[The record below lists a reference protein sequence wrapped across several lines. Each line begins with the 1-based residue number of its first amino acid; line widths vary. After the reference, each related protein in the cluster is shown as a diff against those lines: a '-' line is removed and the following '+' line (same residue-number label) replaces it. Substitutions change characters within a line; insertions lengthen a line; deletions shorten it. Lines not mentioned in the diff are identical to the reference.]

1 MAIYGIFSY
10 QPSNGLLTGY
20 GFFFVLYSSFLLIM
34 MWSDMEQQII
44 MNPQLAL
51 FAILGLCYQL
61 LLQPDQLLLQL
72 LTAIASG
79 LILLLLAI
87 LTRGGIGGGDI
98 KLLAAL
104 GLWLKP
110 EAMERLSVTIKQ
122 AVDDTLSDKNNTQ
135 TPINPIDV
143 DDFE

>member
-61 LLQPDQLLLQL
+61 LLQPDQLFP
-72 LTAIASG
+72 TASHSYSQRSYLSFTAPSYQ
-79 LILLLLAI
+79 
-87 LTRGGIGGGDI
+87 RRNW
-98 KLLAAL
+98 L
-104 GLWLKP
+104 G
-110 EAMERLSVTIKQ
+110 RY
-122 AVDDTLSDKNNTQ
+122 
-135 TPINPIDV
+135 
-143 DDFE
+143 

>member
-1 MAIYGIFSY
+1 MAIYSIFPY

-51 FAILGLCYQL
+51 FAILGLCYHL
-61 LLQPDQLLLQL
+61 LLQPDQLFLQL

-79 LILLLLAI
+79 LIFLLLPL
-87 LTRGGIGGGDI
+87 LTRGGIGWGDI
-98 KLLAAL
+98 KILAAL
-104 GLWLKP
+104 GLWPGDIFSL
-110 EAMERLSVTIKQ
+110 
-122 AVDDTLSDKNNTQ
+122 N
-135 TPINPIDV
+135 
-143 DDFE
+143 

>member
-1 MAIYGIFSY
+1 MCVDESHLVECHIMAIYSIFPY

-61 LLQPDQLLLQL
+61 LLQPDQLFLQL

-79 LILLLLAI
+79 LIFLLLPL
-87 LTRGGIGGGDI
+87 LTRGGIGWGDI
-98 KLLAAL
+98 KILAAL
-104 GLWLKP
+104 GLWPGDIFSL
-110 EAMERLSVTIKQ
+110 
-122 AVDDTLSDKNNTQ
+122 N
-135 TPINPIDV
+135 
-143 DDFE
+143 

>member
-1 MAIYGIFSY
+1 MAIYSIFPY
-10 QPSNGLLTGY
+10 QPSNGSLTGY

-61 LLQPDQLLLQL
+61 LLQPDQLFLQL

-79 LILLLLAI
+79 LIFLLLPL
-87 LTRGGIGGGDI
+87 LTRGGIGWGDI
-98 KLLAAL
+98 KILAAL
-104 GLWLKP
+104 GLWPGDIFSL
-110 EAMERLSVTIKQ
+110 
-122 AVDDTLSDKNNTQ
+122 N
-135 TPINPIDV
+135 
-143 DDFE
+143 

>member
-87 LTRGGIGGGDI
+87 LT
-98 KLLAAL
+98 
-104 GLWLKP
+104 
-110 EAMERLSVTIKQ
+110 
-122 AVDDTLSDKNNTQ
+122 
-135 TPINPIDV
+135 
-143 DDFE
+143 

>member
-1 MAIYGIFSY
+1 MCKKLFLLGKQYYEY
-10 QPSNGLLTGY
+10 QEYPAFGVMTENGVLTGY

-61 LLQPDQLLLQL
+61 LLQPDQLFLQL

-79 LILLLLAI
+79 LIFLLLPL
-87 LTRGGIGGGDI
+87 LTRGGIGWGDI
-98 KLLAAL
+98 KILAAL
-104 GLWLKP
+104 GLWPGDIFSL
-110 EAMERLSVTIKQ
+110 
-122 AVDDTLSDKNNTQ
+122 N
-135 TPINPIDV
+135 
-143 DDFE
+143 

>member
-1 MAIYGIFSY
+1 
-10 QPSNGLLTGY
+10 
-20 GFFFVLYSSFLLIM
+20 
-34 MWSDMEQQII
+34 

-104 GLWLKP
+104 GLWPGDIFSL
-110 EAMERLSVTIKQ
+110 
-122 AVDDTLSDKNNTQ
+122 N
-135 TPINPIDV
+135 
-143 DDFE
+143 